1 MPLSLSNLKSFAGS
15 ARNKK
20 RVGRGNASGHGT
32 YSGRGQKGQ
41 KARSGGKR
49 GLKLKG
55 FKRLMQNIPKL
66 RGFRSLYHK
75 AEVANIGDLE
85 NKFSGGAIIDG
96 KKLFEAGLIK
106 TDQFG
111 VKILGDGKLTKK
123 FTVKANAFSNSAKDA
138 IEKAGGKTELVASKE
153 KK

>member
-1 MPLSLSNLKSFAGS
+1 MPLSLSNLKSFVGS
-15 ARNKK
+15 VKKIK

-66 RGFRSLYHK
+66 RGFHSLHSK
-75 AEVANIGDLE
+75 MEVVNIGKLE
-85 NKFSGGAIIDG
+85 EKFENGAIIDS
-96 KKLFEAGLIK
+96 KELIKVGLIE
-106 TDQFG
+106 TDRFG
-111 VKILGDGKLTKK
+111 VKILGEGKLTKK
-123 FTVKANAFSNSAKDA
+123 FTVKADAFSNSAKEA
-138 IEKAGGKTELVASKE
+138 IEKTGGKIEVIRR
-153 KK
+153 